1 MKLFTIKLFFK
12 HVATNVCAQCDKS
25 SINAFMKQNVVR
37 TSVSAAREINLQ
49 LEISV
54 FSVDKS
60 WAFQNR
66 HSIDLD
72 NT

>member
-1 MKLFTIKLFFK
+1 
-12 HVATNVCAQCDKS
+12 
-25 SINAFMKQNVVR
+25 MKQNVVR

-54 FSVDKS
+54 LSVDKS
-60 WAFQNR
+60 WAFQNW

-72 NT
+72 NI

>member
-37 TSVSAAREINLQ
+37 TSVSAA
-49 LEISV
+49 
-54 FSVDKS
+54 
-60 WAFQNR
+60 
-66 HSIDLD
+66 
-72 NT
+72 